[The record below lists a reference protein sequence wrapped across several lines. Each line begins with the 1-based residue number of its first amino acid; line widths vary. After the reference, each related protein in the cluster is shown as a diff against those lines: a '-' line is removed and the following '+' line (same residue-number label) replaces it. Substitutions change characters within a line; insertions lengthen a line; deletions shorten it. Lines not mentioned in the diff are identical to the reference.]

1 MPSGLGAR
9 RSFTRSLGQ
18 SRALRLHFGT
28 STRPFGVATR
38 SPGAATRSV
47 DGTSVTLR
55 DQHSVTPY
63 GTSRVR
69 CIAIPGAYGT
79 VPCKIRDKP

>member
-47 DGTSVTLR
+47 DGTSVTIR

-69 CIAIPGAYGT
+69 YGASRFRGR
-79 VPCKIRDKP
+79 IRVQYSPLN